1 VKNKH
6 ALFIFSKILLARTQ
20 KAREYRVA
28 VLKYFWKNK
37 PILFSGDV
45 EVPSLVYVSVSLV
58 GASAS
63 LSRGNHE

>member
-45 EVPSLVYVSVSLV
+45 EVPSLVYVSVSL
-58 GASAS
+58 
-63 LSRGNHE
+63 